1 MLFVLQIKYRK
12 KIVDATL
19 CETKVPSN
27 SPPGFSV
34 SSDANFIPIN
44 GLSSVQESPEK
55 YLIVG
60 AGKTGVDAVLYLL
73 DNGVDPDKLM
83 WIMPSDVWFMNRVDL
98 TDDSFYPAVCDMFEC
113 FADEENDTWEKCLKA

>member
-1 MLFVLQIKYRK
+1 M
-12 KIVDATL
+12 
-19 CETKVPSN
+19 
-27 SPPGFSV
+27 
-34 SSDANFIPIN
+34 SSDTNFIPIN

>member
-1 MLFVLQIKYRK
+1 MFVLQIKYRK

-27 SPPGFSV
+27 SLPGFSV
-34 SSDANFIPIN
+34 SSDTNFIPIN